1 MCRPSKNG
9 RARRSAV
16 RKKPPSS
23 GDLCR
28 SSNFRPW
35 FPKCPTGN
43 IGITCKRW
51 SWRELTRLINLMIFL
66 LGASGFVG
74 QSFEKELRHR
84 GWPFTSHSRKRIDY
98 ARFEI
103 LLKLLRETKPGF
115 LINAA
120 GYTGKP
126 NVDACETARAD
137 TLQGNTLLP
146 LTIAHACAAVG
157 VPWGHVSSGCI
168 YAGAGIM
175 ENGQRRI
182 EKDLTQP
189 RLKQLAETDPGAIRG
204 YTETDEPNFS
214 FRPPPSSF
222 YTGTK
227 SLSEEAIAIISQSSL
242 WLLRLPLYECE
253 QPRH

>member
-28 SSNFRPW
+28 SSNCRPW
-35 FPKCPTGN
+35 FPKCPTAN
-43 IGITCKRW
+43 IGITCKTW
-51 SWRELTRLINLMIFL
+51 SSAELNSLINLMIFL

-84 GWPFTSHSRKRIDY
+84 GLPFTSHSRKRVDY

-146 LTIAHACAAVG
+146 LTIAHACAAAG

-175 ENGQRRI
+175 ENGRRRVQ
-182 EKDLTQP
+182 KTLTEP
-189 RLKQLAETDPGAIRG
+189 RLEPLAETTPRATPA
-204 YTETDEPNFS
+204 YP
-214 FRPPPSSF
+214 RPHRPHVA
-222 YTGTK
+222 
-227 SLSEEAIAIISQSSL
+227 L
-242 WLLRLPLYECE
+242 
-253 QPRH
+253 H